1 MKFSRFILFVAGVM
15 TACSPAGKHL
25 ALTLDEFELYGLD
38 GKPVDMKQL
47 EGKVVFI
54 NVWATWCRPCI
65 QEMPTIA
72 EAMQKLQGKDIVF
85 LFASNEELDEIT
97 AFRDRKQF
105 PFNYV
110 QLKNL
115 EGLSIEAI
123 PATFIFN
130 SAGNLVYGEE
140 GFRDWSTS
148 ESLALIT
155 QQPIQ

>member
-1 MKFSRFILFVAGVM
+1 MVVAM
-15 TACSPAGKHL
+15 TACSPAGKHHS
-25 ALTLDEFELYGLD
+25 LTLDDFELYGLD
-38 GKPVDMKQL
+38 GKPVDLKQL
-47 EGKVVFI
+47 KGKVVFI

-85 LFASNEELDEIT
+85 LFASNEESGEIT
-97 AFRDRKQF
+97 AFRERKQF

-123 PATFIFN
+123 PATFIFD

-140 GFRDWSTS
+140 GFRDWSTP

-155 QQPIQ
+155 QQPTQ

>member
-1 MKFSRFILFVAGVM
+1 M

-115 EGLSIEAI
+115 ERLSIEAI